1 VGPAG
6 AVRAGGTVAAREV
19 IVTRVVHAVG
29 LWLMLLSIP
38 LTAWGHAELLKSVP
52 ARRAVLSRP
61 PARVQLWFN
70 ERLEPAF
77 SGLSVWDRTGA
88 QVDLKDVQ
96 IGSDDAKRLSVSLPP
111 LEPGVYVVKFRV
123 LSVDGHVV
131 ESEFSFTIRR
141 Q

>member
-1 VGPAG
+1 V
-6 AVRAGGTVAAREV
+6 E
-19 IVTRVVHAVG
+19 
-29 LWLMLLSIP
+29 
-38 LTAWGHAELLKSVP
+38 
-52 ARRAVLSRP
+52 
-61 PARVQLWFN
+61 LWFN

-77 SGLSVWDRTGA
+77 SRLSVWDRAGA

-96 IGSDDAKRLSVSLPP
+96 VGSDDAKRLSVSLPP

-131 ESEFSFTIRR
+131 EREFSFTIRR